1 MLGLRSLFES
11 FYSNSGIVDYNN
23 IGKKSFGMYRVWG
36 VVGSPQ
42 LLGVLH
48 VMTLFYMVYKNEK
61 YWVILSFIA
70 ILFSTSKT
78 AYLIIMMMGPLY
90 LLYKKQYALFLL
102 SLLLIT
108 MISLISLNF
117 YFYLNANNIYGYPNF
132 KKFIGSIIGYAT
144 TSFHI
149 SEEGRQDGLYE
160 GPIFVL
166 IHYFS
171 NNPLE
176 LFFGKG
182 LTYSFSLETSSAYDL
197 SHYEYL
203 TSDFYILAFFDQ
215 YGIFGSFLLIYIFF
229 IYPMKKL
236 LKNGDSICFVP
247 IIFFLSMLH
256 YPPHIPKFM
265 MMVAAYPIYKLFL
278 YEKK

>member
-1 MLGLRSLFES
+1 
-11 FYSNSGIVDYNN
+11 
-23 IGKKSFGMYRVWG
+23 
-36 VVGSPQ
+36 
-42 LLGVLH
+42 
-48 VMTLFYMVYKNEK
+48 MTY
-61 YWVILSFIA
+61 
-70 ILFSTSKT
+70 
-78 AYLIIMMMGPLY
+78 
-90 LLYKKQYALFLL
+90 
-102 SLLLIT
+102 
-108 MISLISLNF
+108 
-117 YFYLNANNIYGYPNF
+117 
-132 KKFIGSIIGYAT
+132 
-144 TSFHI
+144 
-149 SEEGRQDGLYE
+149 
-160 GPIFVL
+160 
-166 IHYFS
+166 
-171 NNPLE
+171 